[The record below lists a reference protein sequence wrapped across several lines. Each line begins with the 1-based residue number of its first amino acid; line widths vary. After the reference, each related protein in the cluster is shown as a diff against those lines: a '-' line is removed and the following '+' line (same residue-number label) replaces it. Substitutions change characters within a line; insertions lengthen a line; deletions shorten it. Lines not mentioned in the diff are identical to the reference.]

1 MGEREQESGMRGERG
16 AAAHRKEEKKRG
28 EMRVG
33 ALRGKVGSEGESKE
47 TTGGEGEGRR
57 WGGERGEGKT

>member
-1 MGEREQESGMRGERG
+1 MKPHPKQPTYRG